1 MSTTS
6 QPQDSPVGWV
16 NDHTRKYLES
26 GGTEG
31 HEWNGTQTLLL
42 TTIGRRSG
50 TPRRTPLIYREV
62 DGEYVIVASKGGSPS
77 HPAWYLNLVDN
88 PDVQIQVKD
97 EEFAG
102 RVRIAD
108 EAERAKLWPLMAQE
122 WPDYDNYQAKTD
134 RQIPVVVISRV

>member
-50 TPRRTPLIYREV
+50 TARRTPLIYREV

-88 PDVQIQVKD
+88 PDVRIQVKD

-102 RVRIAD
+102 QARIAN
-108 EAERAKLWPLMAQE
+108 ETERAKLWPLMAQE

-134 RQIPVVVISRV
+134 RQIPIIVISRV